1 MTRIASALR
10 ASAGDAPLK
19 PTPQSERLVALEETV
34 AVMQQTL
41 DVQFKRMAAMQAEID
56 HLTARKPENVRSAR
70 DDG

>member
-1 MTRIASALR
+1 MTRISSALR
-10 ASAGDAPLK
+10 ASLGDAPLK
-19 PTPQSERLVALEETV
+19 PIPQSERLVALEETV

-56 HLTARKPENVRSAR
+56 HLTARKHQSVRSTQ